1 MNKEKDKR
9 DDRKEMK
16 VKSKKKKWFIGGI
29 VLVVV
34 IVAAL
39 LAGEKGEAVRAAAV
53 EQGKID
59 AYVEERARTT
69 LPRVWRLTMPFTGR
83 VEPITH
89 KTGTPVKKDEVV
101 ARLDSANLK
110 TSYRQLTDAL
120 NAFDSA
126 VAASKTKITAS
137 KAVEEYTKWL
147 AQAKKALYQPSQL
160 VSEMDVKSAE
170 KDSVQAREDFL
181 ESQLMYY
188 AMEAFNAA
196 MKLLPIY
203 VTRDLDRSEIASP
216 IDGVVLKRYVENE
229 KVLSAGDPLLDIG
242 DLAQLEVTADILS
255 EEVVAVE
262 VGDPVEIYG
271 SAVGP
276 KPIRGKVIRV
286 DPEGFTKVSSLGVEQ
301 QRVSVKVAFD
311 QDDLEKLR
319 ASGRKLGV
327 EYRVWVRIITESKE
341 GVLIVP
347 RTALIRGDGGR
358 WQVFAVKDGKAELT
372 GVEVGLANDRQAEI
386 VAGLKE
392 GDVVV
397 IAPPST
403 LKSGVQVTYEKLEKN
418 GG

>member
-1 MNKEKDKR
+1 MNEKLK
-9 DDRKEMK
+9 
-16 VKSKKKKWFIGGI
+16 KKKKWIIGGV

-39 LAGEKGEAVRAAAV
+39 LSGEKGEPVRAAAV
-53 EQGKID
+53 GKGKID

-69 LPRVWRLTMPFTGR
+69 LPRVWRLTMPFAGR
-83 VEPITH
+83 IEPITH
-89 KTGTPVKKDEVV
+89 QEGTPVKKGEVV
-101 ARLDSANLK
+101 ARLDTDNLK

-120 NAFDSA
+120 KAFDSA

-137 KAVEEYTKWL
+137 KAVEEYAKWL
-147 AQAKKALYQPSQL
+147 ARAQESLYQSSKL

-170 KDSVQAREDFL
+170 KDSVQAQEDFL
-181 ESQLMYY
+181 ESRLMYY

-203 VTRDLDRSEIASP
+203 VRRDLDRSEIASP

-255 EEVVAVE
+255 EEVVAVK

-271 SAVGP
+271 SAVGS

-286 DPEGFTKVSSLGVEQ
+286 KPEGFTKVSSLGVEQ

-319 ASGRKLGV
+319 SAGRKLGV
-327 EYRVWVRIITESKE
+327 EYRVWVRIITESK
-341 GVLIVP
+341 GGALIVP
-347 RTALIRGDGGR
+347 RTALIRGNGGK

-372 GVEVGLANDRQAEI
+372 DVEVGLTNDHQAEI
-386 VAGLKE
+386 TGGLKE
-392 GDVVV
+392 REVVV

-403 LKSGVQVTYEKLEKN
+403 LTSGTRVSYDKLEKN
-418 GG
+418 GE